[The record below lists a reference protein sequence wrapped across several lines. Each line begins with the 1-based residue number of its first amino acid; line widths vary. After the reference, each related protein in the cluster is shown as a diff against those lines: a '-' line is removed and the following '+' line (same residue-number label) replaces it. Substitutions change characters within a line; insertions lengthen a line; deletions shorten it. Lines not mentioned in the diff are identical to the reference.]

1 MFRRV
6 TGTFLDF
13 VGVTAVQL
21 TMTPI
26 GRLFCD
32 LASIMQE
39 SHQAIL
45 EVLPWATFTEL
56 AGIQIF

>member
-1 MFRRV
+1 MFIRV
-6 TGTFLDF
+6 TGTLLDL
-13 VGVTAVQL
+13 VGVTAVWL

-39 SHQAIL
+39 SRWAVF
-45 EVLPWATFTEL
+45 EVLP
-56 AGIQIF
+56 

>member
-1 MFRRV
+1 MFIRV
-6 TGTFLDF
+6 MGTLLDL
-13 VGVTAVQL
+13 VGVTAVRL

-39 SHQAIL
+39 SHRAVL
-45 EVLPWATFTEL
+45 EVFP
-56 AGIQIF
+56 